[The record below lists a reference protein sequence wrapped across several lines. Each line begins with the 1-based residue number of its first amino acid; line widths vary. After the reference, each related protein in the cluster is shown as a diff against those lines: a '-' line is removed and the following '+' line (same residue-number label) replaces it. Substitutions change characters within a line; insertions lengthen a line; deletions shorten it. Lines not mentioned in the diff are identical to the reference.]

1 MRHLDWLMQ
10 MNKLS
15 PKQEKF
21 IKEYI
26 KTGNATQSYIKAGY
40 SEKGADVSASRLLGN
55 ASVKKRLE
63 ELQNAS
69 TKKFIIDKE
78 FLTEKYLEI
87 HNLAL
92 EGNINVS
99 KGALDSL
106 ARMYG
111 VNEPEKL
118 DVTTQ
123 GDKIN
128 QIDMTQLSEE
138 TLKDLANATKPKD

>member
-1 MRHLDWLMQ
+1 
-10 MNKLS
+10 MNNLS

-21 IKEYI
+21 VQEYI
-26 KTGNATQSYIKAGY
+26 KSGNATQSYIKAGY
-40 SEKGADVSASRLLGN
+40 SENGADVSASRLLGN

-63 ELQNAS
+63 ELKNAS

-111 VNEPEKL
+111 VNEPEKV

>member
-1 MRHLDWLMQ
+1 MES
-10 MNKLS
+10 LS

-21 IKEYI
+21 VQNYI
-26 KTGNATQSYIKAGY
+26 KSGNATQSYLDAGY
-40 SEKGADVSASRLLGN
+40 STKSPDVGASQLLRN
-55 ASVKKRLE
+55 NRVKERLE
-63 ELQNAS
+63 ELKNLS

-111 VNEPEKL
+111 MDTQKI
-118 DVTTQ
+118 DVTSK
-123 GDKIN
+123 GESIN
-128 QIDMTQLSEE
+128 IQIEKTYIESNED
-138 TLKDLANATKPKD
+138 

>member
-1 MRHLDWLMQ
+1 

-21 IKEYI
+21 VQEYI
-26 KTGNATQSYIKAGY
+26 KSGNATQSYLDAGY
-40 SEKGADVSASRLLGN
+40 GTKSPEVGASQLLRN
-55 ASVKKRLE
+55 IKVKERLE
-63 ELQNAS
+63 ELKKVS
-69 TKKFIIDKE
+69 TNKFIIDKE

-92 EGNINVS
+92 DGNINVS

-118 DVTTQ
+118 DVNNNFQ
-123 GDKIN
+123 GFKIVL
-128 QIDMTQLSEE
+128 DEG
-138 TLKDLANATKPKD
+138 D

>member
-1 MRHLDWLMQ
+1 MS
-10 MNKLS
+10 KLN
-15 PKQEKF
+15 PKQESF
-21 IKEYI
+21 IKNYL
-26 KTGNATQSYIKAGY
+26 KSGNATESYIKAGY
-40 SEKGADVSASRLLGN
+40 KGKGAEVSASQLLRN
-55 ASVKKRLE
+55 PKVKKRLE

-111 VNEPEKL
+111 LNEAEKL
-118 DVTTQ
+118 DVKNTFEGFMIVLDE
-123 GDKIN
+123 GD
-128 QIDMTQLSEE
+128 
-138 TLKDLANATKPKD
+138 

>member
-1 MRHLDWLMQ
+1 

-21 IKEYI
+21 VQEYI
-26 KTGNATQSYIKAGY
+26 KSGNATQSYLNAGY
-40 SEKGADVSASRLLGN
+40 STKSPDVGASQLLRN
-55 ASVKKRLE
+55 NRVQERLE
-63 ELQNAS
+63 ELKNAS

-87 HNLAL
+87 HNIAL

-128 QIDMTQLSEE
+128 QIDMTKLSEE

>member
-1 MRHLDWLMQ
+1 

-21 IKEYI
+21 VQEYI
-26 KTGNATQSYIKAGY
+26 KSGNATQSYIKAGY
-40 SEKGADVSASRLLGN
+40 SENGADVSASRLLGN
-55 ASVKKRLE
+55 ASVQKRLE

-69 TKKFIIDKE
+69 TNKFIIDKE

-111 VNEPEKL
+111 CNEPEKL
-118 DVTTQ
+118 DVNNKFEGFKIVLDE
-123 GDKIN
+123 GD
-128 QIDMTQLSEE
+128 
-138 TLKDLANATKPKD
+138 

>member
-1 MRHLDWLMQ
+1 MGASIFYHREFIMGDL
-10 MNKLS
+10 NIR
-15 PKQEKF
+15 QEKF
-21 IKEYI
+21 CKEYA
-26 KTGNATQSYIKAGY
+26 KTGNAMQSYISAGY
-40 SEKGADVSASRLLGN
+40 SSNGAKVSACKLLTHAN
-55 ASVKKRLE
+55 IKKRLE
-63 ELQNAS
+63 ELKNLS

-118 DVTTQ
+118 DINNNFQ
-123 GDKIN
+123 GFKI
-128 QIDMTQLSEE
+128 ILDEG
-138 TLKDLANATKPKD
+138 D

>member
-1 MRHLDWLMQ
+1 

-21 IKEYI
+21 VQEYI
-26 KTGNATQSYIKAGY
+26 KSGNATQSYLDAGY
-40 SEKGADVSASRLLGN
+40 GTKSPEVGASQLLRN
-55 ASVKKRLE
+55 IKVKERLE
-63 ELQNAS
+63 ELKKVS
-69 TKKFIIDKE
+69 TNKFIIDKE

-92 EGNINVS
+92 DGNINVS

-111 VNEPEKL
+111 MDTQKI
-118 DVTTQ
+118 DVTSK
-123 GDKIN
+123 GESIN
-128 QIDMTQLSEE
+128 IQIEKTYIESNED
-138 TLKDLANATKPKD
+138 

>member
-1 MRHLDWLMQ
+1 MES
-10 MNKLS
+10 LS

-21 IKEYI
+21 VQNYI
-26 KTGNATQSYIKAGY
+26 KSGNATQSYLDAGY
-40 SEKGADVSASRLLGN
+40 STKSPDVGASQLLRN
-55 ASVKKRLE
+55 NRVKERLE
-63 ELQNAS
+63 ELKNLS

-118 DVTTQ
+118 DINNNFQ
-123 GDKIN
+123 GFKI
-128 QIDMTQLSEE
+128 ILDEG
-138 TLKDLANATKPKD
+138 D